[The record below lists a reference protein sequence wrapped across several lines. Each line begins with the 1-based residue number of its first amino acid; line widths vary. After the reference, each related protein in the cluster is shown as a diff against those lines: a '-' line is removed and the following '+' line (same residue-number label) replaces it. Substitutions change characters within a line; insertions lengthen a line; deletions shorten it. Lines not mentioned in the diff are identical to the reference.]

1 MKLVLQ
7 LLEAFTLI
15 CWFAAIVIFSNGG
28 SIKLIAGIVL
38 INAGLWVILLAL
50 TAYIIGIKQNKDV

>member
-1 MKLVLQ
+1 MKLIYR

-15 CWFAAIVIFSNGG
+15 CWFSAILISCSGG

-38 INAGLWVILLAL
+38 INAGLWVIILAL
-50 TAYIIGIKQNKDV
+50 TAYIGTKLKQNEN